1 MLKYTELNLEKKRDL
16 VKAHEANVRA
26 KKTAIKWKADGP
38 ANTSVNEG
46 STSAKQ
52 AKIEEP
58 VPSISQQPPRKA
70 KGKKKEEIV
79 DQNPP
84 TASTSNGSTSKQE
97 DFKPP
102 DNTVE
107 TEEQYHTKVEVKI
120 KIPDEL
126 KRKKSGF
133 VISFCTCDI
142 FFKYLLL
149 FFSSL
154 SRRLGLSYKT
164 KEVGH
169 PTVSH
174 YC

>member
-38 ANTSVNEG
+38 ANASVNEG
-46 STSAKQ
+46 QTSAKQ

-58 VPSISQQPPRKA
+58 VPSTSQQPPRKA

-126 KRKKSGF
+126 KRKKYCC
-133 VISFCTCDI
+133 IWRTCS
-142 FFKYLLL
+142 YTSCY
-149 FFSSL
+149 FFSPL
-154 SRRLGLSYKT
+154 SRRLGLSHKA

-169 PTVSH
+169 PALSR

>member
-1 MLKYTELNLEKKRDL
+1 MIWNFDRVPEARMLKYTELNLEKKRDL

-38 ANTSVNEG
+38 ANTSTNDG
-46 STSAKQ
+46 PTSAKQ

-58 VPSISQQPPRKA
+58 ASSTSQQPPRKA

-84 TASTSNGSTSKQE
+84 TASTSTGNTSKQE
-97 DFKPP
+97 EFKPP

-126 KRKKSGF
+126 KRKK
-133 VISFCTCDI
+133 
-142 FFKYLLL
+142 L
-149 FFSSL
+149 
-154 SRRLGLSYKT
+154 R
-164 KEVGH
+164 
-169 PTVSH
+169 
-174 YC
+174 

>member
-38 ANTSVNEG
+38 ANTTVNEG
-46 STSAKQ
+46 PTSAKQ
-52 AKIEEP
+52 AKVEEP
-58 VPSISQQPPRKA
+58 VPSTSQQPPRKA
-70 KGKKKEEIV
+70 KGKKKKEIV

-84 TASTSNGSTSKQE
+84 TASTSNGNTSKQE

-133 VISFCTCDI
+133 VLQCDI
-142 FFKYLLL
+142 LFKCFFL

-169 PTVSH
+169 PAVSH

>member
-16 VKAHEANVRA
+16 VKAHEANIRA

-38 ANTSVNEG
+38 ANASVNEG
-46 STSAKQ
+46 PTSLKQ

-58 VPSISQQPPRKA
+58 VPSTSQQPPRKA

-84 TASTSNGSTSKQE
+84 MASTSNGSTSKQE

-126 KRKKSGF
+126 KRKKLLLYMAYLF
-133 VISFCTCDI
+133 L
-142 FFKYLLL
+142 YLLL
-149 FFSSL
+149 FFSPL
-154 SRRLGLSYKT
+154 SRRLGLSHKT

-169 PTVSH
+169 PALSR